1 MKLINILEN
10 LLRNNFQPCIS
21 KGQDFENYFETLLI
35 NSGYESLNIDISK
48 ESKNK
53 LLSCDDIFENK
64 TGLTGYI
71 REPFGSQSF
80 PDFLLLEQNYIFS
93 LELKSSQ
100 NTDKPMWNNSLP
112 KQHGIYIF
120 MAHSDQPSRQETLLF
135 LGRDVITAHATN
147 VLKSKMKAVQEASK
161 FTKEELAILD
171 VFNYGWEPYVRANY
185 QQSIH
190 NSSTIPS
197 FVNNL
202 NKDRNNRNVI
212 EYLKQLR

>member
-10 LLRNNFQPCIS
+10 LLHNNGQSCIS
-21 KGQDFENYFETLLI
+21 KGQDFEDFFETQLQ
-35 NSGYESLNIDISK
+35 NSGYEPIEINISK

-53 LLSCDDIFENK
+53 ILSCDDLIINP
-64 TGLTGYI
+64 TGLTGYK

-80 PDFLLLEQNYIFS
+80 PDFLLLEKNYILS
-93 LELKSSQ
+93 IELKSSQ
-100 NTDKPMWNNSLP
+100 KTDKPMWNNSLP

-120 MAHSDQPSRQETLLF
+120 MAYSDQPSRQETLLF
-135 LGRDVITAHATN
+135 LGKDVITAHATN
-147 VLKSKMKAVQEASK
+147 ILKSKMKAIQEASK

-190 NSSTIPS
+190 NTSTVPS
-197 FVNNL
+197 FVNNP
-202 NKDRNNRNVI
+202 NKNRNNQNVI
-212 EYLKQLR
+212 DYLKQMR